1 MKRILW
7 MWMTLGLSTLA
18 WSQPVLRS
26 SNPVVNGASYTPGIA
41 PGSIFV
47 VFGTNLAGDAVV
59 LNSSLPAQPS
69 LGGVS
74 VRFTPVAGGSGI
86 DALMVY
92 TTRNQIAGLLPS
104 SAAPGD
110 YNVTVTYNNQTSAS
124 ARVTVVA
131 RNFGIVS
138 ADGSG
143 SGQGQLQNYRSATEW
158 DLNRAAKGRLGPYT
172 TSPASPGQVL
182 VIWGTGL
189 GADPA
194 SDRDGGVS
202 QNFTAVTRVLLAGRE
217 ITPAYAG
224 RSSGLPGTD
233 QINFTLPADA
243 PLGCSIP
250 LQVRVGDT
258 YSNTVYIATAQP
270 GATACQHPY
279 LSQDA
284 LVRVSEGGKIVTGS
298 FVLSK
303 QSTSVS
309 VMGFSLDM
317 TTEVISGSFQRVGV
331 GGVASIG
338 GTQTFVLPAGAC
350 TVYRTLGEQ
359 DTLLYGP
366 PPPEP
371 LDAGAQLILN
381 GPGAANVAVP
391 REGTSKTYTK
401 ILAQPTPGLPGGL
414 PGGIP
419 GLGGGTSASVIAQ
432 GTYTLRGT
440 GGADIGPFTATVT
453 VPAPIVWTNQSSISE
468 INRSAEVTVTWS
480 GGGSNDLVFIL
491 GTSARRAGGT
501 QDKPIYDAAI
511 FVCQANPTAHT
522 FTVPAVV
529 LSQLPPTTGSIETG
543 EGLSILGIQQSGD
556 GAGGRFTAPLTAG
569 GNADYAVFNFSV
581 GALKNVTY
589 R

>member
-1 MKRILW
+1 MKRVFW
-7 MWMTLGLSTLA
+7 MWMMLGLSTLA

-26 SNPVVNGASYTPGIA
+26 DNPVVNGGSYTTGIA

-59 LNSSLPAQPS
+59 VNSSLPVQTR
-69 LGGVS
+69 LGDVS
-74 VRFTPVAGGSGI
+74 VRFTPAAGGNSI

-110 YNVTVTYNNQTSAS
+110 YNVTVTYNNRTSAP

-143 SGQGQLQNYRSATEW
+143 TGQGQLQNFRSATEW
-158 DLNRAAKGRLGPYT
+158 DLNRVAKGRLGPYT
-172 TSPASPGQVL
+172 TSPAAPGQVL

-194 SDRDGGVS
+194 SDQDGGVS
-202 QNFTAVTRVLLAGRE
+202 RNFTADTRVLLAGRE

-250 LQVRVGDT
+250 LQVRAGDT
-258 YSNTVYIATAQP
+258 YSNTVFIAVAQP
-270 GATACQHPY
+270 GATACQHPH
-279 LSQDA
+279 LNQEA
-284 LVRVSEGGKIVTGS
+284 LVRISEGGKIVTGS

-303 QSTSVS
+303 QSTSIS
-309 VMGFSLDM
+309 VMGFSLDT
-317 TTEVISGSFQRVGV
+317 TTELISGSFQRVGA
-331 GGVASIG
+331 GGVANISG
-338 GTQTFVLPAGAC
+338 NQASVLPMGAC
-350 TVYRTLGEQ
+350 TVFRMTGGQEA
-359 DTLLYGP
+359 LLYGAP
-366 PPPEP
+366 PVEP
-371 LDAGAQLILN
+371 LDAGAQLVLN
-381 GPGAANVAVP
+381 GPGAANVAVL

-401 ILAQPTPGLPGGL
+401 TLAQSTPGLPGGL

-419 GLGGGTSASVIAQ
+419 GLGGGTNASVITQ

-440 GGADIGPFTATVT
+440 GGADIGPFTATLT
-453 VPAPIVWTNQSSISE
+453 VPAPITWTNQSSINE
-468 INRSAEVTVTWS
+468 INRNAGVTVTWS

-501 QDKPIYDAAI
+501 QDKPIFDAVV
-511 FVCQANPTAHT
+511 FVCQANASAHT
-522 FTVPAVV
+522 FTVPATV

-543 EGLSILGIQQSGD
+543 EGMSILGIQQSGD
-556 GAGGRFTAPLTAG
+556 GAGGRFTAPLTGG
-569 GNADYAVFNFSV
+569 GNTDYAVFNFSV